1 MYMYIYMYIC
11 IHMSLICIH
20 IYHIHTY
27 AFVFVYIYIY
37 ICIYIYIYIYITQ
50 FVYILPVIV
59 LLFRKLK
66 KNMLLIS
73 FFSICSCWFH
83 EFESIVI
90 IYVKFLNENIIV
102 LVALFTDC

>member
-11 IHMSLICIH
+11 IYMSLICIH

-27 AFVFVYIYIY
+27 AFVFVYIYI
-37 ICIYIYIYIYITQ
+37 CIYIYIYITQ